1 MGKTIHSTTI
11 LHTNPK
17 GSLGSREFG
26 GRELRRKQ
34 REKNAIKRKTINLYH
49 FIIRLIINKIQYRK
63 IRLNC
68 EKTWNKIQL
77 SI

>member
-1 MGKTIHSTTI
+1 VWIASNITGKTIHSTTL

-34 REKNAIKRKTINLYH
+34 REKSAIKKETINLYH
-49 FIIRLIINKIQYRK
+49 FIIRLIIYKIHYS
-63 IRLNC
+63 
-68 EKTWNKIQL
+68 EV
-77 SI
+77 